1 MKNSEFMETID
12 LLLQNRHQ
20 LSPFSQI
27 YWAAFLLAADD
38 CVTTLLNKLLL
49 IVIVQAPGSLKYK
62 KKYNILNN
70 FLKSSECDHRLW
82 LDAILSLR
90 SHEEFVRIV
99 SYLNDSL
106 FKAKVMG
113 QQQGKQGVAA
123 GYPPPMEGVASSAML
138 PSSKA
143 PPVSRIK
150 GLKPR
155 QPKEGSWSPALSG
168 TTMSPLGA
176 GPPSGAAF
184 GLFNE
189 LSSGKITL
197 DTYLVGQFIF
207 TM

>member
-1 MKNSEFMETID
+1 
-12 LLLQNRHQ
+12 
-20 LSPFSQI
+20 
-27 YWAAFLLAADD
+27 
-38 CVTTLLNKLLL
+38 
-49 IVIVQAPGSLKYK
+49 
-62 KKYNILNN
+62 
-70 FLKSSECDHRLW
+70 
-82 LDAILSLR
+82 
-90 SHEEFVRIV
+90 
-99 SYLNDSL
+99 
-106 FKAKVMG
+106 MG